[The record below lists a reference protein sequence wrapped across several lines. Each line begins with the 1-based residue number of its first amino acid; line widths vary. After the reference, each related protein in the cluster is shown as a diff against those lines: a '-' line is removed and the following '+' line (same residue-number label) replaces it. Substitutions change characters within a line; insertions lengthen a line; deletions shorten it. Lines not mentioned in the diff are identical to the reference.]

1 MSAVHQAVLL
11 VVPALVGCASS
22 AGRTPGDDPPRA
34 VDTLIKSGTSELR
47 IELDSARVDSLR
59 RAGVFR
65 EAFVDEPPEVLLGP
79 QLSYPEEA
87 RRQCIT
93 GRVIIQAIVGRDGR
107 PEYGSVRVIQ
117 HVDPALDLAALD
129 YVWHASFKPGKV
141 HGVPVRTLVNVPI
154 DFTIRRG
161 C

>member
-1 MSAVHQAVLL
+1 LIATSAVR
-11 VVPALVGCASS
+11 PALLLAVPVLISCASS
-22 AGRTPGDDPPRA
+22 AARTAGDQAAASRP
-34 VDTLIKSGTSELR
+34 L

-65 EAFVDEPPEVLLGP
+65 EVVVDERPEVLSGP
-79 QLSYPEEA
+79 QLSYPDEA

-107 PEYGSVRVIQ
+107 AEQGSARIVQ
-117 HVDPALDLAALD
+117 HVDPDLDRAALD
-129 YVWHASFKPGKV
+129 YVWRAFFKPGKV
-141 HGVPVRTLVNVPI
+141 KGMAVRTLVNLPI
-154 DFTIRRG
+154 DFKISGRP